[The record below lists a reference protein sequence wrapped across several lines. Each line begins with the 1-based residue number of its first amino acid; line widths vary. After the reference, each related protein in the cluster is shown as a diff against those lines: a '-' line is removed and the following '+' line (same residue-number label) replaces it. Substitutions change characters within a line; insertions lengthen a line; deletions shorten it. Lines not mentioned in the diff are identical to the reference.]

1 MTNSVDQLV
10 RNLRTLTIGLGVFG
24 VVAGLVLLFW
34 PSATLTVLAVV
45 LGIHFLVGGVVTIV
59 GAVGGPDHERVLSL
73 FAGLVSLIAGVVV
86 IYRPLQTI
94 VFLLVVAAV
103 FWVIRGVTDIVDG
116 LFDREEGSRGL
127 LILSGLVS
135 LGAGIVVLVWPD
147 ATLEVLVRIAGLWM
161 VLLGLLRIGV
171 GRSIPKV

>member
-1 MTNSVDQLV
+1 LANSVDQVV
-10 RNLRTLTIGLGVFG
+10 RSLRTMTITLGVFG
-24 VVAGLVLLFW
+24 VVTGLILLLW

-45 LGIHFLVGGVVTIV
+45 LGVHFLVGGVVTIV
-59 GAVGGPDHERVLSL
+59 SAVGGPDHERVLSL
-73 FAGLVSLIAGVVV
+73 FAGLISLIAGVVV

-116 LFDREEGSRGL
+116 LFDSEEGSRPL
-127 LILSGLVS
+127 MIISGLVS
-135 LGAGIVVLVWPD
+135 LGAGIIVLVWPD
-147 ATLEVLVRIAGLWM
+147 ATLNVLVRIAGVWM
-161 VLLGLLRIGV
+161 VLLGLLRIAV